1 MTMKISATKNGDSHI
16 DKSSS
21 GLFLGIVFVL
31 LLIGILALSL
41 WVSELSK
48 DSNSINSKVESRLSI
63 LEEQLQ
69 LADSTSTEFLSDIN
83 TQLQFLDKE
92 IRKLW
97 DLSNKRNK
105 VNIQNLSNE
114 TEEIQELLNTI
125 KIDIKEISEENILE
139 LAIDA
144 GADECISH
152 SDFHEIHCP
161 VSEIYNV
168 KKNLEKT
175 IANFISTEIEWI
187 PLNSVNIQSEKKDVV
202 TEFFD
207 ILEDDDDV
215 QNIFSNV
222 NLEVN

>member
-1 MTMKISATKNGDSHI
+1 MTMKISATKNGGSQLN
-16 DKSSS
+16 KSSS
-21 GLFLGIVFVL
+21 GLFLGVVFVL

-105 VNIQNLSNE
+105 TNISKLNDELKKHSEALKEIAATQTNDQSNINAIQKQSQKLKVLVDELSQANQLNLVTQNKISELNKSILMLEETVQAFDSYRSQNNE
-114 TEEIQELLNTI
+114 MLQELQLQILSI
-125 KIDIKEISEENILE
+125 KTVPDN
-139 LAIDA
+139 
-144 GADECISH
+144 
-152 SDFHEIHCP
+152 
-161 VSEIYNV
+161 
-168 KKNLEKT
+168 
-175 IANFISTEIEWI
+175 AN
-187 PLNSVNIQSEKKDVV
+187 
-202 TEFFD
+202 
-207 ILEDDDDV
+207 
-215 QNIFSNV
+215 
-222 NLEVN
+222 

>member
-1 MTMKISATKNGDSHI
+1 MTIKISATKNGDSYI
-16 DKSSS
+16 NKSSS

-48 DSNSINSKVESRLSI
+48 TSNSVNSKVESRLLI

-105 VNIQNLSNE
+105 VNISKLTKDVSKH
-114 TEEIQELLNTI
+114 TEAL
-125 KIDIKEISEENILE
+125 KEIAATQTNDQTNINSIKNESQKLRS
-139 LAIDA
+139 AIDELSQA
-144 GADECISH
+144 NKENLNAQNKIAELNKSILLLEETVQAFDAYRRQNNEMLQEMQLKIS
-152 SDFHEIHCP
+152 S
-161 VSEIYNV
+161 
-168 KKNLEKT
+168 
-175 IANFISTEIEWI
+175 IES
-187 PLNSVNIQSEKKDVV
+187 LTSQ
-202 TEFFD
+202 
-207 ILEDDDDV
+207 
-215 QNIFSNV
+215 
-222 NLEVN
+222 